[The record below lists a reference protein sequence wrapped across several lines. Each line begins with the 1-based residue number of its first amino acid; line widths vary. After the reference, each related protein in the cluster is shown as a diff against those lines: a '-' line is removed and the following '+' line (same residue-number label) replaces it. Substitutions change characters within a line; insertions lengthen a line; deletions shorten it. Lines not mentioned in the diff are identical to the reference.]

1 MQHHI
6 PGLQGRSLDSAVNE
20 RLHHD
25 NISHDSIRI
34 DIIKLNQQKN
44 IYNNHGNYHKSS
56 KNRDELKKQGKM
68 VQDFLAGMTIPGI
81 LPDYLKIA

>member
-1 MQHHI
+1 
-6 PGLQGRSLDSAVNE
+6 
-20 RLHHD
+20 LHHD
-25 NISHDSIRI
+25 NISHESISRYNISHDSIRI